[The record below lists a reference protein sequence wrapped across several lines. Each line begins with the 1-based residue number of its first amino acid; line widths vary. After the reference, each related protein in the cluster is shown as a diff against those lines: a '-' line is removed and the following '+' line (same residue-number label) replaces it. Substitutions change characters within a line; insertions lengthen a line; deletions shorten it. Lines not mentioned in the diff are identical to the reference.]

1 LGVAPRLNDDRPTLR
16 HGQSRGHHRPTVPV
30 ADTSLDYTTARPIG
44 DAVLDTTFCDLID
57 GGSGVELAN
66 PTGVPGVRVWAD
78 PTFSYWQV
86 FTADTLPGDRHR
98 RAVAVEPTT
107 CPPDAFR
114 SGVGVLTLEPGE
126 AWRGSWGITPQH
138 P

>member
-1 LGVAPRLNDDRPTLR
+1 
-16 HGQSRGHHRPTVPV
+16 
-30 ADTSLDYTTARPIG
+30 
-44 DAVLDTTFCDLID
+44 
-57 GGSGVELAN
+57 
-66 PTGVPGVRVWAD
+66 VWAD